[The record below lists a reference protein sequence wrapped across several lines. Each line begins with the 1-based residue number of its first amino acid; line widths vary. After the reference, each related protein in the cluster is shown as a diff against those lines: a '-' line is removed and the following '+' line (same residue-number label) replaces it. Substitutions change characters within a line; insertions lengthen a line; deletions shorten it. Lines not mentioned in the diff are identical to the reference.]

1 MELPLNMSYR
11 HRMAKIAEGR
21 PAGPPEAVRVGE
33 ELMDLTAAVSRVVRR
48 RLRQE
53 MPGPRLRGAQVQ
65 LLRAVADE
73 PGIGV
78 RAAARILHLADNSVS
93 TLVNQLV
100 SLGLLIREPDPAD
113 RRAARLK
120 VTPAAKRRLAEWR
133 QRRARLAGDLFAGL
147 PEDQVA
153 AIAAALP
160 AMREVLARLDRDEG
174 SDA

>member
-1 MELPLNMSYR
+1 MS
-11 HRMAKIAEGR
+11 KIV
-21 PAGPPEAVRVGE
+21 AGQPPEAVRVGE
-33 ELMDLTAAVSRVVRR
+33 ELMDLATSVSRVVRR

-100 SLGLLIREPDPAD
+100 SLGLLTREPDPAD
-113 RRAARLK
+113 RRAARLRI
-120 VTPAAKRRLAEWR
+120 TPAAKRRLAEWR
-133 QRRARLAGDLFAGL
+133 QRRGRLAGEIFADL
-147 PEDQVA
+147 PPDQVD

-160 AMREVLARLDRDEG
+160 ALRDVLARLDAPDGPADVPDEG
-174 SDA
+174 SDE

>member
-1 MELPLNMSYR
+1 MVKSATAR
-11 HRMAKIAEGR
+11 AGR
-21 PAGPPEAVRVGE
+21 PEAVRVGE
-33 ELMDLTAAVSRVVRR
+33 ELMDLTAAVSRVTRR

-65 LLRAVADE
+65 LLRAVADQ

-100 SLGLLIREPDPAD
+100 ALGLLTREADPAD
-113 RRAARLK
+113 RRAARLRI
-120 VTPAAKRRLAEWR
+120 TPAARRRLAEWR
-133 QRRARLAGDLFAGL
+133 QRRGRLAGEIFTDL
-147 PEDQVA
+147 PPDQVA

-160 AMREVLARLDRDEG
+160 ALREVLARLDRDDEG
-174 SDA
+174 TDA